1 MARLSPFL
9 RGAAASSL
17 AASATSVLA
26 LAAVARRE
34 GRGALQ
40 PLNATSHWLN
50 GDGAAAH
57 AGLSLRRTGVGLGTH
72 MAAMLFWAAVFERW
86 TGLRRPLAPA
96 PLLAHAA
103 ALSAVAAA
111 VDYGATPRR
120 FTPGWELALSRRGM
134 AVVYAA
140 MAAGMAAGVLLTQ
153 ARREG

>member
-1 MARLSPFL
+1 MARPSESL
-9 RGAAASSL
+9 RRVAVSSL
-17 AASATSVLA
+17 IAGATSVAA
-26 LAAVARRE
+26 LAAAARWE

-50 GDGAAAH
+50 GDGAARH
-57 AGLSLRRTGVGLGTH
+57 AGASLRRTGVGLATH
-72 MAAMLFWAAVFERW
+72 AAAVVFWAAVFERW
-86 TGLRRPLAPA
+86 IGLRRPLAPA

-103 ALSAVAAA
+103 ALSVVAAA

-140 MAAGMAAGVLLTQ
+140 MAAGLAAGVLLTQ
-153 ARREG
+153 ERR